1 LDIRNKAKRIK
12 KLQAQRNPL
21 KSWV

>member
-12 KLQAQRNPL
+12 KLQAQRNKL